1 MATTTNPLYRRPT
14 NTPADPCTPCKV
26 CGGLQCL
33 CRPRF
38 FAGQLLT
45 EQDLNRLDRYIV
57 NKNKLHNRYLHGW
70 GVACGLEVVCHPCG
84 NYVMVRPGYALSPC
98 GDDIVVCE
106 EETVDVCKLIE
117 ACCTPADDPCNPP
130 RPRPANC
137 DDLEQE
143 WILAICYNER
153 PSREE
158 PVLQADPCRTTKSCG
173 CGCKGSGSGTHAAG
187 SSGSCGCHS
196 KQQPATPKRTPAT
209 PAACEPTMICEGYT
223 FRAYLAPRAD
233 PVPQPPPAGGTTV
246 PTPVPVTN
254 SSAGELMTR
263 IQRCL
268 AELYD
273 AVPTAPPAGSTVE
286 QIRRWCCDVR
296 SALLSLSATHS
307 GVNCELLESLS
318 GLCAAPAAGIPPAQY
333 QAQITSVLSRILRHY
348 MQQCICSALLPPCP
362 DAPDN
367 CVPLAT
373 IRVRRQPCSIVRIC
387 NLEGR
392 KFLTTFPNLQYW
404 LSVFPY
410 GRQLRRAL
418 ARLCCTERETS
429 VNDQPGI
436 AAGARMVDTTSL
448 RNRRAPASQTVA
460 TVMES
465 MRRSGGMTTM
475 DAASFDILGLN
486 TEAGQPFLSRA
497 QAQDLVGSLLT
508 EELLAPI
515 LGDAVPAG
523 AGAALFDAGRLDSA
537 RLTEELTRR
546 NEEMDQVRA
555 QVAEL
560 QKLVRTQQ
568 MTIEGLASRV
578 GQQKEK

>member
-14 NTPADPCTPCKV
+14 TAPTDPCTPCKV

-84 NYVMVRPGYALSPC
+84 NYVLVRPGYALSPC

-130 RPRPANC
+130 RPRPSTC

-143 WILAICYNER
+143 WILAICYNEK

-158 PVLQADPCRTTKSCG
+158 PVLQADPCRTSGSCG
-173 CGCKGSGSGTHAAG
+173 CGRNGSTSGAQKGN
-187 SSGSCGCHS
+187 SGSCGCHS
-196 KQQPATPKRTPAT
+196 KPKAAAPKRTPGT

-233 PVPQPPPAGGTTV
+233 PVPQRPAAGSTV
-246 PTPVPVTN
+246 PTPVPVTAA
-254 SSAGELMTR
+254 SAGDLMTR

-273 AVPTAPPAGSTVE
+273 TVPTAPPAGSTVE

-296 SALLSLSATHS
+296 TALLSLSATHS
-307 GVNCELLESLS
+307 GVNCNLLETLS
-318 GLCAAPAAGIPPAQY
+318 GLCAAPDAGTPPAQY
-333 QAQITSVLSRILRHY
+333 QAQISSVLSRILRHY
-348 MQQCICSALLPPCP
+348 MQQCVCSALLPPCP
-362 DAPDN
+362 DAHDN

-373 IRVRRQPCSIVRIC
+373 IRVRRQPCRILRIC

-404 LSVFPY
+404 LSALPY
-410 GRQLRRAL
+410 GRQLRQVL
-418 ARLCCTERETS
+418 ARLCCTDRET
-429 VNDQPGI
+429 NPGDNRPGV
-436 AAGARMVDTTSL
+436 AAGARTVDTTSL
-448 RNRRAPASQTVA
+448 RNRRATASQTAA
-460 TVMES
+460 TVMAGI
-465 MRRSGGMTTM
+465 RRTGGMSTL

-486 TEAGQPFLSRA
+486 TETGQPFLSRA
-497 QAQDLVGSLLT
+497 QAQDLVGSVLT
-508 EELLAPI
+508 DELLAPI
-515 LGDAVPAG
+515 LGGAVPAG
-523 AGAALFDAGRLDSA
+523 TGAALFDAGRLDTA

-546 NEEMDQVRA
+546 NEEMDQVRV
-555 QVAEL
+555 QMAEL

-568 MTIEGLASRV
+568 MTIEGLANRI
-578 GQQKEK
+578 GQQKEG